1 MARLANYMGAVLAA
15 AVAAKTARAQAEPGC
30 VLSSSFGM
38 EQQGNLVY
46 TTNGPDLTDMWIG
59 TSFGLITI
67 TGPITATFTK
77 FDVMGPFDG
86 TCQSP
91 LGLVGVKYSV
101 DQQTYCGTT
110 PPEDGKIVVAD
121 GETETLMVMMFDEL
135 NEYTGFTL
143 SCEMGGMT
151 GDPYVQLPGVAEP
164 VFIDMPTD
172 GTLVDLFA
180 HDAGLRVSGTAFAVA
195 GDESGMSWMGSVRF
209 QTNSSTPFALVPVD
223 PQGAGANL
231 AAGEAPVLR
240 SVALRVNDCKE
251 NAPIV
256 ADEAMMLP
264 GGFNVTCSE
273 VAVDKATCTV
283 LSADG
288 DEVIVTAQPAPS
300 KFATDADAHKHM
312 HLDLRVVQIA
322 PGAERTEGLFS
333 DQHSEMIKAALAR
346 RRRRH

>member
-1 MARLANYMGAVLAA
+1 MTFETNYDYGSIMHYTGTEFI
-15 AVAAKTARAQAEPGC
+15 KPGLDPDTHRTL
-30 VLSSSFGM
+30 VPID
-38 EQQGNLVY
+38 GNG
-46 TTNGPDLTDMWIG
+46 NEISGI
-59 TSFGLITI
+59 
-67 TGPITATFTK
+67 
-77 FDVMGPFDG
+77 
-86 TCQSP
+86 P
-91 LGLVGVKYSV
+91 LGVDDPASQEGATDTDVYEIKQLYGTFARSLVPDVG
-101 DQQTYCGTT
+101 GT
-110 PPEDGKIVVAD
+110 
-121 GETETLMVMMFDEL
+121 L
-135 NEYTGFTL
+135 
-143 SCEMGGMT
+143 
-151 GDPYVQLPGVAEP
+151 GDPYVQLPGVADP

-312 HLDLRVVQIA
+312 HLDLRLVQIA
-322 PGAERTEGLFS
+322 PGAGRTEGLFS